1 MTEINKQNKTLGQQ
15 IQKYRKR
22 KGFSQEKLAEK
33 LDISRAHMGHIEQ
46 GRKKPSL
53 DLLED
58 IAKELNI
65 NIRNLFP

>member
-1 MTEINKQNKTLGQQ
+1 MAEISKPSKTLGQQ

-33 LDISRAHMGHIEQ
+33 LNISRAHMGHIEQ

-58 IAKELNI
+58 IAKELSI

>member
-1 MTEINKQNKTLGQQ
+1 MAELKKQSKSLGQQ

-22 KGFSQEKLAEK
+22 KGLSQEKLAEK

>member
-1 MTEINKQNKTLGQQ
+1 MAEINKTSKTLGQQ

-22 KGFSQEKLAEK
+22 KGFSQEELAEK

-53 DLLED
+53 DLLEG
-58 IAKELNI
+58 IAKALNI
-65 NIRNLFP
+65 NILNLFP